1 MDHVLSI
8 ILRYK
13 AAEMNLTE
21 YLKQI
26 VNDDQWDYEKDCD
39 LSARGI
45 TPDIVD
51 EKLLLKVASKL
62 HKQKERESF
71 WEDLLD
77 YLPEK
82 SLTQNVFGYLLE
94 NKIALV
100 SLAHRRFDDER
111 LKKLIPYAEEALF
124 TLAKRYY
131 GQSEYYP
138 SDFDGEI
145 RYSAEDFAGFLC
157 EYYYDALLEQLSSLK
172 PDDPEKEMILFYFY
186 SKKHR
191 PDVEKLIESKC
202 PEATNDPA
210 TIQSA
215 YESNA
220 PLRFLALSR
229 NLFVTTDMLESL
241 GNVSDM
247 ENASCI
253 RSNARK
259 TLSIKK
265 YLDSHEGAPQITT
278 NKAYQDPKKAAECMT
293 APMRAVWQD
302 NPGFHLLNESL
313 AAGVDVNEKNV
324 YGMTALMYAAWR
336 DVPSIEVVGALLDA
350 GADVNAKDEGGM
362 TALMYSVW
370 GDTPSVEIVG
380 TLLDAGADVNARD
393 EDGMTALM
401 YSVWGEA
408 SNVEV
413 IRILLD
419 AGADVNAKDEDGMT
433 ALMYSVWGD
442 TPNVEVIDTLLD
454 AGAEV
459 GMKDHEGKRAIDHA
473 QANER
478 LKGTDT
484 LKRLENMSR

>member
-1 MDHVLSI
+1 
-8 ILRYK
+8 
-13 AAEMNLTE
+13 MNLAE

-26 VNDDQWDYEKDCD
+26 VNDNQWVYEEDCD

-71 WEDLLD
+71 WNDLLD

-82 SLTQNVFGYLLE
+82 SLTQNVFAYLLE

-100 SLAHRRFDDER
+100 SLAHRRSDDER

-131 GQSEYYP
+131 GQSKYYP
-138 SDFDGEI
+138 SDFNGESK
-145 RYSAEDFAGFLC
+145 YSAEDFAGFLC

-172 PDDPEKEMILFYFY
+172 PDDPEKEIILFYFY

-191 PDVEKLIESKC
+191 PDVEKLIELRC
-202 PEATNDPA
+202 LEITNDPVM
-210 TIQSA
+210 IQSA
-215 YESNA
+215 YESND

-229 NLFVTTDMLESL
+229 NLFVPTDMLESL
-241 GNVSDM
+241 GNVSDI

-265 YLDSHEGAPQITT
+265 YLDSHEGTLQITT
-278 NKAYQDPKKAAECMT
+278 NKAYQDPKKAVERMT
-293 APMRAVWQD
+293 VLMRTVWQD
-302 NPGFHLLNESL
+302 PDFHLLNELL
-313 AAGVDVNEKNV
+313 ATGMDVNEKNV

-336 DVPSIEVVGALLDA
+336 DVPSIEVVRALLDV

-370 GDTPSVEIVG
+370 GDTP
-380 TLLDAGADVNARD
+380 
-393 EDGMTALM
+393 
-401 YSVWGEA
+401 
-408 SNVEV
+408 NVEV
-413 IRILLD
+413 I
-419 AGADVNAKDEDGMT
+419 GA
-433 ALMYSVWGD
+433 
-442 TPNVEVIDTLLD
+442 LLD
-454 AGAEV
+454 AGAEI
-459 GMKDHEGKRAIDHA
+459 GMKDHEGKRAID
-473 QANER
+473 
-478 LKGTDT
+478 
-484 LKRLENMSR
+484 

>member
-1 MDHVLSI
+1 M
-8 ILRYK
+8 K
-13 AAEMNLTE
+13 LTE
-21 YLKQI
+21 YLKQV
-26 VNDDQWDYEKDCD
+26 VNDEQWVYKEDCD
-39 LSARGI
+39 LYACGI

-71 WEDLLD
+71 WNDLLD

-82 SLTQNVFGYLLE
+82 SLTQNVFAYLLE

-100 SLAHRRFDDER
+100 SLAHRRSDDER

-138 SDFDGEI
+138 SDFNGESK
-145 RYSAEDFAGFLC
+145 YSAEDFAGFLC
-157 EYYYDALLEQLSSLK
+157 EYYYDALLEQLGSLK
-172 PDDPEKEMILFYFY
+172 PDDPEKEIILFYFY
-186 SKKHR
+186 SRKHR
-191 PDVEKLIESKC
+191 PDVEKLIELRC
-202 PEATNDPA
+202 LEITNDPVM
-210 TIQSA
+210 IQSA
-215 YESNA
+215 YERND

-229 NLFVTTDMLESL
+229 NMFATRDMLESL
-241 GNVSDM
+241 GNVSDI

-265 YLDSHEGAPQITT
+265 YLDSHEGTPQITT
-278 NKAYQDPKKAAECMT
+278 NKAYQDPKMAVECMT
-293 APMRAVWQD
+293 VLMRTVWQD
-302 NPGFHLLNESL
+302 TDFQLLNELL
-313 AAGVDVNEKNV
+313 ATGMDVNEKNV

-336 DVPSIEVVGALLDA
+336 DVPSIEVVSALLDA
-350 GADVNAKDEGGM
+350 GADVNVKDEGGM

-370 GDTPSVEIVG
+370 GEAPNAEVIGS
-380 TLLDAGADVNARD
+380 LLDAGADVNVRD

-408 SNVEV
+408 SNVGI
-413 IRILLD
+413 IRTLLD
-419 AGADVNAKDEDGMT
+419 AGADVNAKDENGIT

-442 TPNVEVIDTLLD
+442 TPNVETIGTLLD

-459 GMKDHEGKRAIDHA
+459 SMKDHEGKRVIDHA
-473 QANER
+473 RVNER

-484 LKRLENMSR
+484 LKRLENASR

>member
-1 MDHVLSI
+1 
-8 ILRYK
+8 
-13 AAEMNLTE
+13 MNLAE

-26 VNDDQWDYEKDCD
+26 VNDNQWVYEEDCD

-71 WEDLLD
+71 WNDLLD

-82 SLTQNVFGYLLE
+82 SLTQNVFAYLLE

-100 SLAHRRFDDER
+100 SLAHRRSDDER

-157 EYYYDALLEQLSSLK
+157 EYYYDALLEQLGSLK
-172 PDDPEKEMILFYFY
+172 PDDPEKEVILFYFY

-191 PDVEKLIESKC
+191 PDVEKLIELRC
-202 PEATNDPA
+202 LEITNDPVM
-210 TIQSA
+210 IQSA
-215 YESNA
+215 YERND

-229 NLFVTTDMLESL
+229 NMFATRDMLESL
-241 GNVSDM
+241 GNVFDI
-247 ENASCI
+247 ENASYI

-265 YLDSHEGAPQITT
+265 YLDSHEGTLQITT
-278 NKAYQDPKKAAECMT
+278 NKAYQDPKKAVERMT
-293 APMRAVWQD
+293 VLMRTVWQD
-302 NPGFHLLNESL
+302 PDFHLLNELL
-313 AAGVDVNEKNV
+313 ATGMDVNEKNV
-324 YGMTALMYAAWR
+324 YGMTALMY
-336 DVPSIEVVGALLDA
+336 
-350 GADVNAKDEGGM
+350 
-362 TALMYSVW
+362 SVW
-370 GDTPSVEIVG
+370 GDTPNIEIVG
-380 TLLDAGADVNARD
+380 T
-393 EDGMTALM
+393 
-401 YSVWGEA
+401 
-408 SNVEV
+408 
-413 IRILLD
+413 LLD

-433 ALMYSVWGD
+433 ALMYSVWGEASNVSVIGTLLDAGADVNAKDENGMTALMYSVWGD
-442 TPNVEVIDTLLD
+442 TPNVEVIGALLD
-454 AGAEV
+454 AGAEI
-459 GMKDHEGKRAIDHA
+459 GMKDHEGKRAIDYA
-473 QANER
+473 QVNER
-478 LKGTDT
+478 IKGTDT
-484 LKRLENMSR
+484 LKRLENVSR

>member
-1 MDHVLSI
+1 MELS
-8 ILRYK
+8 
-13 AAEMNLTE
+13 E

-26 VNDDQWDYEKDCD
+26 VNDDQWVYENDCD

-82 SLTQNVFGYLLE
+82 SLTQNVFAYLLG

-100 SLAHRRFDDER
+100 SLAHRRSDDER

-138 SDFDGEI
+138 SGFDGKSQ
-145 RYSAEDFAGFLC
+145 YSAEDFAAFLC
-157 EYYYDALLEQLSSLK
+157 EYYYDALLEQLNPLK
-172 PDDPEKEMILFYFY
+172 PDDPEKEQILFYFY
-186 SKKHR
+186 SKKHH
-191 PDVEKLIESKC
+191 PDVEKLIELRC
-202 PEATNDPA
+202 LEITNDPVM
-210 TIQSA
+210 IQSA
-215 YESNA
+215 YERND

-229 NLFVTTDMLESL
+229 NMFATRDMLESL
-241 GNVSDM
+241 GNVFDI
-247 ENASCI
+247 ENASYI

-265 YLDSHEGAPQITT
+265 YLDSHEGTPQITT

-324 YGMTALMYAAWR
+324 YGMTALMYAVWR
-336 DVPSIEVVGALLDA
+336 DIPSIEIVSALLNV
-350 GADVNAKDEGGM
+350 GADVNARDEGGM

-370 GDTPSVEIVG
+370 GDTPNVEIVG
-380 TLLDAGADVNARD
+380 T
-393 EDGMTALM
+393 
-401 YSVWGEA
+401 
-408 SNVEV
+408 
-413 IRILLD
+413 LLD

-433 ALMYSVWGD
+433 ALMFSVWGEASNVEVIGTLLDAGADVNAKDEDGMTALMFSVWGD
-442 TPNVEVIDTLLD
+442 TPNVEVISALLN
-454 AGAEV
+454 AGAAV
-459 GMKDHEGKRAIDHA
+459 GMKDHEGKRAIDYA
-473 QANER
+473 QVNER
-478 LKGTDT
+478 IKGTDT
-484 LKRLENMSR
+484 LKRLENVSR